1 MSPADI
7 CDVAYVLLVE
17 QTERRVLADR
27 GGLIARGVA
36 EDLPA
41 LNEAQ
46 ARLDEALAS
55 EPVAVQSVDSNEYRL
70 RVALGVA

>member
-1 MSPADI
+1 M
-7 CDVAYVLLVE
+7 AYVLLVE

-27 GGLIARGVA
+27 TGLIARGVG

-41 LNEAQ
+41 LYTAQ
-46 ARLDEALAS
+46 ERLDEALAA
-55 EPVAVQSVDSNEYRL
+55 EPVPVQAVDSEQYRL